1 MTCPPTTELDKAL
14 AAFFTDSGR
23 EENRARF
30 YELFLNSS
38 FFMPIIPQEK
48 KDAGENHQEEKQQV
62 TPLILEAE
70 GNDYLVLFDT
80 LERLQIWADADA
92 PYVPVVG
99 YVLAQNTTPP
109 LHWALN
115 VGSDY
120 SKTFVPEEI
129 SWLAEMVE
137 ENLNQAEEPA

>member
-1 MTCPPTTELDKAL
+1 MCLLSAMYSP
-14 AAFFTDSGR
+14 R
-23 EENRARF
+23 
-30 YELFLNSS
+30 
-38 FFMPIIPQEK
+38 
-48 KDAGENHQEEKQQV
+48 
-62 TPLILEAE
+62 TPL
-70 GNDYLVLFDT
+70 
-80 LERLQIWADADA
+80 
-92 PYVPVVG
+92 
-99 YVLAQNTTPP
+99 P

>member
-1 MTCPPTTELDKAL
+1 M
-14 AAFFTDSGR
+14 
-23 EENRARF
+23 
-30 YELFLNSS
+30 
-38 FFMPIIPQEK
+38 
-48 KDAGENHQEEKQQV
+48 
-62 TPLILEAE
+62 
-70 GNDYLVLFDT
+70 LFDT
-80 LERLQIWADADA
+80 LERLQIWADGDA

-99 YVLAQNTTPP
+99 HVLAQHTTPP

-137 ENLNQAEEPA
+137 ENLNEPEESA